1 MQNTWEQSFVFDNHS
16 YCLLISRTS
25 FFFFFFP
32 KHSVLRLSS
41 GPTPGGNDGSFPP
54 SRIQSLT
61 PFMCASENSL
71 PCTLA
76 LFRGSRVDR
85 QIRLFS
91 TTQCCRSGA
100 GESLNGILP
109 SDSVRSQCP
118 SMLLWGSVLLEVLLF
133 GEAKTKVLTHYS
145 CNRVHLPV
153 SHLVEL
159 YRNFCL
165 RTSYPSLPRENYC
178 SHCQEGPGFWA
189 IWNKMFL
196 KQEWVIANTLWGLN
210 P

>member
-1 MQNTWEQSFVFDNHS
+1 M
-16 YCLLISRTS
+16 SRTS
-25 FFFFFFP
+25 FFFFNTYAL
-32 KHSVLRLSS
+32 HLSS
-41 GPTPGGNDGSFPP
+41 GPTPDGNDGTSPP

-61 PFMCASENSL
+61 PFMHASENSF

-76 LFRGSRVDR
+76 LFKGSRVDR

-100 GESLNGILP
+100 GESLHGILP
-109 SDSVRSQCP
+109 SDSVQSQCP
-118 SMLLWGSVLLEVLLF
+118 SMLLWGSVLLEVLFF